1 MSELKILISDGLETK
16 GQTILRAAAQVDDI
30 PNISAS
36 QLLDAIAAYD
46 ALIVRSR
53 TKVTPAVLA
62 AAPRL
67 RVVGRAGVGVDNID
81 LQAAQARGV
90 LVVNAPTATT
100 ISVAEQTLG
109 LMFALARRIP
119 WADAAVKRGDWPK
132 KDLMGV
138 ELNGKTLGV
147 IGFGNI
153 GRTVVQRARCL
164 GMHVLVNSLAVTPDE
179 VRQEGAELVDLF
191 ELFDQADFITLHVPL
206 NDTTRNLIGAA
217 ALAQMKPGVRLIC
230 TARGGIVDESAL
242 LEALN
247 SGQVAGAAL
256 DVFAQEPTGAS
267 PLITHSNVIATPH
280 VSGQTADAQ
289 ERVAEDI
296 AVEVL
301 KALCGEPLRWRVV

>member
-16 GQTILRAAAQVDDI
+16 GQNILRAAAQVDDI
-30 PNISAS
+30 PNITAS

-90 LVVNAPTATT
+90 AVVNAPIATT

-132 KDLMGV
+132 KELMGV

-153 GRTVVQRARCL
+153 GKAVAQRARCL
-164 GMHVLVNSLAVTPDE
+164 GMRVLVNSLQVTPE
-179 VRQEGAELVDLF
+179 QVAQHGAELVDL
-191 ELFDQADFITLHVPL
+191 LDLLDQADFITLHVPL
-206 NDTTRNLIGAA
+206 NETTRNLIDAA
-217 ALAQMKPGVRLIC
+217 ALRRVKPGVWLIS
-230 TARGGIVDESAL
+230 TARGGVVDEDAL
-242 LEALN
+242 LGALN

-267 PLITHSNVIATPH
+267 PLVTHPNVIATPH

-301 KALCGEPLRWRVV
+301 RALCGEPLRWRVV

>member
-1 MSELKILISDGLETK
+1 MSELRILISDGLEPK
-16 GQTILRAAAQVDDI
+16 GQAVLRAAAMVDDI
-30 PNISAS
+30 PDISAS
-36 QLLDAIAAYD
+36 QLLDAIPAYD

-53 TKVTPAVLA
+53 TKVTPAVLETA
-62 AAPRL
+62 ARL
-67 RVVGRAGVGVDNID
+67 RVVGRAGVGVDNIN
-81 LQAAQARGV
+81 LPAAQARGV
-90 LVVNAPTATT
+90 VVVNAPTATT

-109 LMFALARRIP
+109 LMLALARRIP

-132 KDLMGV
+132 KELMGV

-153 GRTVVQRARCL
+153 GRAVAQRARCL
-164 GMHVLVNSLAVTPDE
+164 GMQVLVNSLQVTPE
-179 VRQEGAELVDLF
+179 QVAQHGAELVDL
-191 ELFDQADFITLHVPL
+191 LDLLDQADFITLHVPL
-206 NDTTRNLIGAA
+206 NETTRNLIDAA
-217 ALAQMKPGVRLIC
+217 ALKRVKPGVRLIC
-230 TARGGIVDESAL
+230 TARGGVVDENAL
-242 LEALN
+242 LEALD

-267 PLITHSNVIATPH
+267 PLVTHPNVIATPH

-301 KALCGEPLRWRVV
+301 RALCGEPLRWRVA

>member
-1 MSELKILISDGLETK
+1 MSELKILISDGLEQK
-16 GQTILRAAAQVDDI
+16 GLSILRAAAQVDEMPD
-30 PNISAS
+30 ISAS
-36 QLLDAIAAYD
+36 QLLDVIAAYD

-62 AAPRL
+62 AASRL

-81 LQAAQARGV
+81 LQAAQERGV
-90 LVVNAPTATT
+90 VVVNAPTATT

-109 LMFALARRIP
+109 LMLALARRIP

-132 KDLMGV
+132 KELMGV

-153 GRTVVQRARCL
+153 GKAVTQRARCM
-164 GMHVLVNSLAVTPDE
+164 GMRVLVNSLQVTPE
-179 VRQEGAELVDLF
+179 QVRQHGAELVDLF
-191 ELFDQADFITLHVPL
+191 DLFDQADFITLHVPL
-206 NDTTRNLIGAA
+206 DATTRNLIDAA
-217 ALAQMKPGVRLIC
+217 ALARMKPGVRLIC
-230 TARGGIVDESAL
+230 TARGGVVDENAL
-242 LEALN
+242 LQALN

-267 PLITHSNVIATPH
+267 SLVTHPNVIATPH
-280 VSGQTADAQ
+280 VSGQTIDAQ

-301 KALCGEPLRWRVV
+301 RALCGEPLRWRVA

>member
-1 MSELKILISDGLETK
+1 MSELKILISDGLEQK
-16 GQTILRAAAQVDDI
+16 GQSILRAAAQVDDI
-30 PNISAS
+30 PNISPS

-53 TKVTPAVLA
+53 TKVTPALLA
-62 AAPRL
+62 AAARL

-81 LQAAQARGV
+81 LQATQARGV
-90 LVVNAPTATT
+90 AVVNAPTATT

-119 WADAAVKRGDWPK
+119 WADAAVKRGEWPK
-132 KDLMGV
+132 KELMGV

-153 GRTVVQRARCL
+153 GKAVAQRARCL
-164 GMHVLVNSLAVTPDE
+164 GMRVLVNSLQVAPEE
-179 VRQEGAELVDLF
+179 VAQQGAALVDLF
-191 ELFDQADFITLHVPL
+191 ELLDQADFITLHVPL
-206 NDTTRNLIGAA
+206 NETTHNLIDAP
-217 ALAQMKPGVRLIC
+217 ALARVKPGVRLIS
-230 TARGGIVDESAL
+230 TARGGVVDEDAL

-247 SGQVAGAAL
+247 SGRVAGAAL
-256 DVFAQEPTGAS
+256 DVFVQEPTGAS
-267 PLITHSNVIATPH
+267 PLVTHPNVIATPH

-301 KALCGEPLRWRVV
+301 RALCGEPLRWRVA